1 VSAVAG
7 VAAPRVRVL
16 ANTADALTRDRT
28 RSAAALATWATALA
42 MTASAWLVW
51 LAGQPSTGAAV
62 RSGPHGIAAWM
73 MTSLVA
79 LPVVIGGVWVATQLN
94 RVIRGAVRAA
104 PLTVT
109 LHPVLVSSTASTG
122 LGTGWHLQTD
132 FAGADP
138 PVSKRSFAAVLV
150 SAASLAAT
158 FTAVVAGLTRRSPRP
173 RVLSSR
179 LPVGTPAS
187 VLVLARSAALTPP
200 LTCPTTGNQPRCL
213 AAGGTP

>member
-1 VSAVAG
+1 VSAIAG

-16 ANTADALTRDRT
+16 ANAADVVARDRT
-28 RSAAALATWATALA
+28 QSAAAVTTWVTALA

-51 LAGQPSTGAAV
+51 FAGQPSTGAAV

-94 RVIRGAVRAA
+94 RVIRGALRAT

-109 LHPVLVSSTASTG
+109 LHPVLVSSAASTG

-138 PVSKRSFAAVLV
+138 PVHPRSFAAAFV
-150 SAASLAAT
+150 SPASLVATLLLTAA
-158 FTAVVAGLTRRSPRP
+158 VAGSTRRSPRP
-173 RVLSSR
+173 RTLSSR
-179 LPVGTPAS
+179 RSVGTHVTA
-187 VLVLARSAALTPP
+187 
-200 LTCPTTGNQPRCL
+200 L
-213 AAGGTP
+213 AAGGSS